1 MPSNTPLCDETFSR
15 SPTKKAVR
23 PAVAALATAL
33 LATVA
38 TAPTRADSPRAD
50 SPIVLAQ
57 GGAHN
62 PTGAPP
68 ADAVTPAQRMQR
80 RFPQPVRVG
89 DLIGLRVLDD
99 DDITLGRV
107 REVVRAPDGKI
118 SLIVAY
124 GGWFGIGTR
133 LVAVPIEV
141 VAILGRQIA
150 ALDMPPSEFAV
161 APTWTG
167 GAPALAPDEMIKI
180 AITRR

>member
-15 SPTKKAVR
+15 SPTKNRVW
-23 PAVAALATAL
+23 PAVAALVTAL
-33 LATVA
+33 LTTIA
-38 TAPTRADSPRAD
+38 TAPTRADP
-50 SPIVLAQ
+50 PIVLAQ

-68 ADAVTPAQRMQR
+68 ADAATPAQRMQR
-80 RFPQPVRVG
+80 RYPQPVRVG

-99 DDITLGRV
+99 EDVTLGRV
-107 REVVRAPDGKI
+107 REVVRGPDGKI
-118 SLIVAY
+118 SLIVTY

-133 LVAVPIEV
+133 LVAVPIEA

-150 ALDMPPSEFAV
+150 ALDMPPSEFAA
-161 APTWTG
+161 APTWADA
-167 GAPALAPDEMIKI
+167 GAQPLPPDEMIKI

>member
-1 MPSNTPLCDETFSR
+1 MPSNTPLCDETFLPLPANR
-15 SPTKKAVR
+15 R
-23 PAVAALATAL
+23 FWPAVAVLATAL
-33 LATVA
+33 LTTV
-38 TAPTRADSPRAD
+38 TAAPSTRAE

-57 GGAHN
+57 GAHN

-80 RFPQPVRVG
+80 RYPQPVRVG

-99 DDITLGRV
+99 EDVTLGRV
-107 REVVRAPDGKI
+107 REVVRAPDSKI

-124 GGWFGIGTR
+124 GGWFGFGTR
-133 LVAVPIEV
+133 QVAVPIEV

-150 ALDMPPSEFAV
+150 AVDMPPSEFAA
-161 APTWTG
+161 APTWSSA
-167 GAPALAPDEMIKI
+167 GAQTLPPDEMIKI